1 MNWVEKQLGDLIEL
15 FNSKRIPLNSIERKR
30 RQGNFPYYGAQSIV
44 DYIDDYIFDG
54 EYILVA
60 EDGEN
65 LNTRKA
71 PIANF
76 VKGKFWVNNHAH
88 ILKAKKG
95 KSTDFFIMYFL
106 NTCSISGFITGA
118 AQPKLSKTNLLK
130 IPIKIPDYNIQVMI
144 TSIGLNYDKLI
155 ENNTKRI
162 EILEEM
168 AQRIYKEWFV
178 DFKYPG
184 HENDNL
190 VDSELGMIPEGWEI
204 SDIKDVVNKVVLG
217 GTPAR
222 KNEKFWSGEI
232 PWIKSGKLNDL
243 RVLEGTE
250 YITQLGLEK
259 SATKLMPRRTVLI
272 AITGAIIISLSEI
285 ELCANQS
292 VIGLYDSP
300 LLSQEYIY
308 LNQQINIHQYI
319 SKMSGSAQ
327 QHINKDIV
335 QNTKILVPSI
345 NILNDFDKLIKPLFN
360 QVSSLLFKNK
370 NLTSTRDYL
379 LPKLISGKVDVSD
392 LDIDTDIIN

>member
-1 MNWVEKQLGDLIEL
+1 
-15 FNSKRIPLNSIERKR
+15 
-30 RQGNFPYYGAQSIV
+30 
-44 DYIDDYIFDG
+44 
-54 EYILVA
+54 
-60 EDGEN
+60 
-65 LNTRKA
+65 
-71 PIANF
+71 
-76 VKGKFWVNNHAH
+76 
-88 ILKAKKG
+88 
-95 KSTDFFIMYFL
+95 
-106 NTCSISGFITGA
+106 
-118 AQPKLSKTNLLK
+118 SKTNLLK